1 MLRIYGS
8 PLCRDCVL
16 CREALDAAGVPL
28 GAAGNVFRKLPLYD
42 MGFGWVT
49 VALAALAAGL
59 ALGLVSKEK
68 VSR

>member
-1 MLRIYGS
+1 VLGS
-8 PLCRDCVL
+8 
-16 CREALDAAGVPL
+16 A
-28 GAAGNVFRKLPLYD
+28 FYSQS
-42 MGFGWVT
+42 VT